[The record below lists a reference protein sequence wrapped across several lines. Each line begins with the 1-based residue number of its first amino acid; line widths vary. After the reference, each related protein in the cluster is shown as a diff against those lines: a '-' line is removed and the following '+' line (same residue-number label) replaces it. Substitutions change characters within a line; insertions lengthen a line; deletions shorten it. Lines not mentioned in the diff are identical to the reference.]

1 MGIGDIDVSVQ
12 MKPSQANGLFQQIED
27 IKRQR
32 LVLKEQLDSK
42 VDELIEY
49 IIKNGNVL
57 AWKNDQAYILTVGSK
72 EQTVFNKAQLATDT
86 GVSESELNVIGIV
99 ELVEDQR
106 TSSDQLRD
114 YYQVNSKQALKARKA
129 KKKDIEM
136 FRSRG
141 QI

>member
-1 MGIGDIDVSVQ
+1 MAINDIDVSVQ

-27 IKRQR
+27 MKRQR
-32 LVLKEQLDSK
+32 LVLKEQIDTKTEEL
-42 VDELIEY
+42 VDY

-57 AWKNDQAYILTVGSK
+57 AWKNDQAFILTVGSK
-72 EQTVFNKAQLATDT
+72 EQNVFNKAQLAADT
-86 GVSESELNVIGIV
+86 GVAENALNMLGIV

-106 TSSDQLRD
+106 TSSEQLKD
-114 YYQVNSKQALKARKA
+114 YYQIQSKTALKARKA

-141 QI
+141 I